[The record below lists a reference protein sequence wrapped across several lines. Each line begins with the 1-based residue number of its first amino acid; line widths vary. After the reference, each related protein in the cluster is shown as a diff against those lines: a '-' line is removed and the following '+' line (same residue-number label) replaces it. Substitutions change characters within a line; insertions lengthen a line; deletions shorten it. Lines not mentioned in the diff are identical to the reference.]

1 MNNIGIEEISKK
13 IGFTM
18 SNVDQSSDC
27 NKVRVLGFQTL
38 QTTNSASVKL
48 LLFFA
53 KKCFAQMQMEST
65 F

>member
-1 MNNIGIEEISKK
+1 
-13 IGFTM
+13 M

-53 KKCFAQMQMEST
+53 KKCFAQMQMVST